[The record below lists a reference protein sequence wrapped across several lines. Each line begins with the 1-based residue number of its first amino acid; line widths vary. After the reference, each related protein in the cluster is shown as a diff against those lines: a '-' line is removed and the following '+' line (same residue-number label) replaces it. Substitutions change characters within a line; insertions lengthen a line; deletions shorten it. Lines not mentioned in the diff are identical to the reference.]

1 MLTANLNQETNTL
14 HCQFKGRF
22 DGLKTK
28 EVAPLLNEKI
38 AEATETAE
46 GINIT
51 FDLTNVDYI
60 ASAFIGLCI
69 AVAKKVGEKHFSITN
84 TNPLLKKT
92 FKIAGLE
99 EALNVS

>member
-1 MLTANLNQETNTL
+1 MLTTNLNQETNTL
-14 HCQFKGRF
+14 TCEFKGHF

-28 EVAPLLNEKI
+28 EVETTLHEKI
-38 AEATETAE
+38 AEATETTQ
-46 GINIT
+46 GLNIT
-51 FDLTNVDYI
+51 FDLGNVDYI

-69 AVAKKVGEKHFSITN
+69 AVAKEVGEEHFSITN

-99 EALNVS
+99 DVLRVS